1 MKFKKPS
8 FWDLRKPNFISN
20 ILYPLSIITKINNL
34 IINSKNKKKY
44 KKPKT
49 ICVGNIYVGGTGKTP
64 ATIKLYNML
73 KNSKSNISV
82 GKKFYNSQIDEQIIL
97 KRKTNLI
104 LEKSRKEIIK
114 KATQTNEDFLIFDDG
129 LQDKYIDYDLKIV
142 CFDGKKWIGNGR
154 LLPAGPLRETLKSI
168 KKYDIVLLKNKDNKA
183 EEIINLIKSINS
195 NIEIFITN
203 YKPLNLSQLN
213 QNDKFL
219 IFSGIGNP
227 ESFKNILKKS
237 NLEIVKEIIFP
248 DHYNY
253 KKNDLEKIK
262 KLASDMN
269 AKILTTEKDYVK
281 LEKFGIENVNFLKM
295 DLEIENEKK
304 LLKLIESKLYE

>member
-8 FWDLRKPNFISN
+8 FWDLKKPNFLSN
-20 ILYPLSIITKINNL
+20 ILYPLSVITKINNL
-34 IINSKNKKKY
+34 IISSKNKKKY

-64 ATIKLYNML
+64 ATIKLYTML
-73 KNSKSNISV
+73 KNSKSSISV
-82 GKKFYNSQIDEQIIL
+82 GKKFYSSQIDEQIIL

-104 LEKSRKEIIK
+104 LGKSREEIIK
-114 KATQTNEDFLIFDDG
+114 KATQSNEDFLIFDDG

-168 KKYDIVLLKNKDNKA
+168 KKYDVVLLKNKDNNA

-195 NIEIFITN
+195 NIEIFIAN

-237 NLEIVKEIIFP
+237 NLEIDKEIIFP
-248 DHYNY
+248 DHYTY
-253 KKNDLEKIK
+253 KKNDLEEIK

-281 LEKFGIENVNFLKM
+281 LEKFDIENVNFLKM